1 MNIVHS
7 YHAFNNFF
15 LILKNPHLLNIIL
28 NYCRLLL
35 NHGNGDYYDFQ
46 NFFDLFLET
55 QVCNLRECL
64 LEWLFRSRIS
74 LSSSKINANSLTA
87 DLKLPGIP
95 FNEVENWVNVELT
108 SLVDNVNVSG
118 TLPFD
123 ETIPDPVVYTDA
135 DSIIDLI
142 TLLPGE
148 NILSLDKMRWCVQ
161 ATKTTDTVPQP
172 CPGCLVIT
180 TYRVILLSPRKLGAR
195 SIALH
200 NNQISNEYKTNN
212 DQIGN
217 RLKKKNKEAEKK
229 TLRQHSRYGISRYFS
244 MTSVPLS
251 AIFRANIAQ
260 TRNTFFIVSK
270 DFRVIRIVLS
280 CAIASNHCP
289 AVSGRNINDG
299 TCVGTDHV
307 GVTPSTSNPS
317 SLSSPSNPPSH
328 IPSHSSSSSSS
339 SATISLSNGVGFTN
353 NITVSGLDNNNKDN
367 LNIDDKKNDAHNRN
381 SGNEIINRENNNKM
395 LFDENNATTHAN
407 QSAHAHGHGYGQ
419 GQREGNNYKI
429 VDHSSYSTNKT
440 TDTHNNTIN
449 RNQNNNNNNNYHNN
463 NHNYNNSNTVN
474 NNHNK
479 SSNHSISNSSSSTNS
494 SHQRNNDALNNN
506 SNHISSSSSRAEN
519 LIITLHR
526 LAFYLSA
533 KIALKP
539 FAYHYRKQF
548 EHDGWQYCDLMGEYR
563 RQGLLNHPE
572 WKVYIYIYMYKCAC
586 LCVCVCIYMYVCVC
600 ICMCVNICVYV
611 CMHIRLLKYPFVFFC
626 FSAYTY
632 LHFILLQY

>member
-1 MNIVHS
+1 MNV
-7 YHAFNNFF
+7 
-15 LILKNPHLLNIIL
+15 IL

-64 LEWLFRSRIS
+64 LEWLFRSRVS
-74 LSSSKINANSLTA
+74 LSSSKTVANTLTA

-95 FNEVENWVNVELT
+95 GIPFNETVENWVNVELT
-108 SLVDNVNVSG
+108 SLVDNVNVSA
-118 TLPFD
+118 TFPLD
-123 ETIPDPVVYTDA
+123 ETVPDPVVYTDA

-200 NNQISNEYKTNN
+200 KNPTSNPHKTNN
-212 DQIGN
+212 DQTGN
-217 RLKKKNKEAEKK
+217 RVKMKNNEAEHK
-229 TLRQHSRYGISRYFS
+229 TLGQHSRYGVSRYFS

-251 AIFRANIAQ
+251 AIFRANVAQ

-270 DFRVIRIVLS
+270 DFRVIRIILS

-289 AVSGRNINDG
+289 AVSGNGRNINDG
-299 TCVGTDHV
+299 ACASADNG
-307 GVTPSTSNPS
+307 GVTPSTTPSNS
-317 SLSSPSNPPSH
+317 ASLSSSPSHPPSLL
-328 IPSHSSSSSSS
+328 PSQSSSS
-339 SATISLSNGVGFTN
+339 SASATISHSNGVTN
-353 NITVSGLDNNNKDN
+353 NITVSGLSSNNKNN
-367 LNIDDKKNDAHNRN
+367 LNVDDKKNDTHDRN
-381 SGNEIINRENNNKM
+381 SVNEMLNHENNNKM
-395 LFDENNATTHAN
+395 ALDTNNTTATHAN
-407 QSAHAHGHGYGQ
+407 QSAHGYGQGQGHGQ
-419 GQREGNNYKI
+419 GQREGNNSKI
-429 VDHSSYSTNKT
+429 VDHSSYSTSKT
-440 TDTHNNTIN
+440 TADIHNSTSN
-449 RNQNNNNNNNYHNN
+449 RNHNNNNNNNTNN
-463 NHNYNNSNTVN
+463 NHNHNHNHNT
-474 NNHNK
+474 NHNK
-479 SSNHSISNSSSSTNS
+479 SSNHSINNSSSTNL
-494 SHQRNNDALNNN
+494 SHQRNNDVTNNN

-526 LAFYLSA
+526 LAFYLSS

-539 FAYHYRKQF
+539 FAYHYRKRF

-572 WKVYIYIYMYKCAC
+572 WKVHIYI
-586 LCVCVCIYMYVCVC
+586 
-600 ICMCVNICVYV
+600 
-611 CMHIRLLKYPFVFFC
+611 
-626 FSAYTY
+626 
-632 LHFILLQY
+632 